1 MSLLPKFH
9 AWMRRRRHAFDT
21 YSALRALDTRT
32 LRDLGLDRS
41 EILSVA
47 HEAAG
52 FVAHQRRTP
61 FQSASLRNYL

>member
-1 MSLLPKFH
+1 MKLFERMQ

-21 YSALRALDTRT
+21 YSALNMLDRRT

-47 HEAAG
+47 QEAAG
-52 FVAHQRRTP
+52 LVANQRRTP
-61 FQSASLRNYL
+61 FQSASLRNFI